1 MASRCVAQGAS
12 LGVEH
17 DDSRRDEFLVAVA
30 GGELLVE
37 LLERLGRIAELTQ
50 ENPEQVL
57 GLKAV
62 IEDSMP

>member
-1 MASRCVAQGAS
+1 MAGRCVAQGAG

-17 DDSRRDEFLVAVA
+17 DDSRRDELLVAVA

-37 LLERLGRIAELTQ
+37 LLERLGGIAELAQ
-50 ENPEQVL
+50 EDPEQVL
-57 GLKAV
+57 GWKAV